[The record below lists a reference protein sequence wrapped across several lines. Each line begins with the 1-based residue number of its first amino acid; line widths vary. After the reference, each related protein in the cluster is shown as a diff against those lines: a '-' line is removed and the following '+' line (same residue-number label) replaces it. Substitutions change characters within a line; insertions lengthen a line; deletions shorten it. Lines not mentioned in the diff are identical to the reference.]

1 MKSLKSIKKPIR
13 SILNREV
20 LLLNQNYH
28 PLLICTAKR
37 AISLAFLGKVKI
49 VENYKESVKS
59 PSLTMYLPSVVK
71 LDRFI
76 QVKDNKIVLS
86 RRNILKRD
94 EHQCQYCLRKS
105 IPMTIDHIIPKEKKG
120 PDSWENLVACCHN
133 CNRRK
138 SNRTPEGAEMKLIRK
153 PKQPN
158 RIHYIR
164 QFVKRDQ
171 SNWKPYLYM
180 EETRLRGIA

>member
-1 MKSLKSIKKPIR
+1 LKSIKKPIR

-20 LLLNQNYH
+20 LVLNQNYH

-37 AISLAFLGKVKI
+37 AISLAFLGKVKV

-71 LDRFI
+71 LDQFVH
-76 QVKDNKIVLS
+76 VKHNKIILS

-105 IPMTIDHIIPKEKKG
+105 VPMTIDHIIPKEKKG
-120 PDSWENLVACCHN
+120 PGTWENLVACCHN
-133 CNRRK
+133 CNRIK
-138 SNRTPEGAEMKLIRK
+138 SNRTLEDAEMKFIRK
-153 PKQPN
+153 PKQPTN
-158 RIHYIR
+158 IHYIR

-171 SNWKPYLYM
+171 ASWKPYLYM
-180 EETRLRGIA
+180 QESRLEGIA